1 MVRHIVLWNLAEEA
15 EGRSKAE
22 NAALLKEKLEGLCG
36 QIDGLLKE
44 EAKTHAFFPELE
56 HCNYREL
63 TKALHIEVFETI
75 FNHPAALLFGYTK
88 RDPLTNNSTVKIIHL
103 K

>member
-36 QIDGLLKE
+36 QIDGLLKAE
-44 EAKTHAFFPELE
+44 VTVNINPAGIDLCLYSEFIDEA
-56 HCNYREL
+56 
-63 TKALHIEVFETI
+63 ALDFYQ
-75 FNHPAALLFGYTK
+75 NHPLHLA
-88 RDPLTNNSTVKIIHL
+88 VKEIVHKVIVSRVVHDAVI
-103 K
+103 